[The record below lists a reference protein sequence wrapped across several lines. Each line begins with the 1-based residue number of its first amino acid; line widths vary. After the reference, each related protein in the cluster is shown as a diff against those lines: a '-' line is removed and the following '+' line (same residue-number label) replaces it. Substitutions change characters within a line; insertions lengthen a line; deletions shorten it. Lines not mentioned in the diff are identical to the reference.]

1 MEKWEIAIE
10 KLEKLNAERRGPLW
24 WSDNIIEA
32 HEGLTEKRDCALFYR
47 YLTSNRGQ
55 FDPNEEICTLDDIIG
70 FEDMKIDPYPEGM
83 EVTEYHNGPLETLI
97 HVRNTKLYKNSN
109 SDDEK
114 TPSD

>member
-1 MEKWEIAIE
+1 MEKWEIAIK
-10 KLEKLNAERRGPLW
+10 KLKVLFKERSAPEF
-24 WSDNIIEA
+24 WSTNIIEA

-70 FEDMKIDPYPEGM
+70 FEQMKIDPYPEGM

-97 HVRNTKLYKNSN
+97 RVRNTKLYPKSN